1 MHCPDCGA
9 TLIQDSKLCP
19 KCGAPVTHQLCPSCQ
34 NAVSQEAGYCMNCG
48 YNLKGSARAG
58 GEPGLKP
65 PSIVSDL
72 KGLAPEE
79 VVLKDSGHFP
89 ITYIPSLF
97 SSINGKLYLTSHR
110 LAFKASKL
118 QGIGGT
124 YLPVAG
130 GIFIPYLEG
139 AKKSQEYFSIPL
151 AEITGVES
159 WWTILTVHAG
169 GQKYKF
175 GGMLR
180 TKKWAAAV
188 KEALGE

>member
-9 TLIQDSKLCP
+9 TLIQGPKLCP

-58 GEPGLKP
+58 GEAGLKP
-65 PSIVSDL
+65 PGIVSDL
-72 KGLAPEE
+72 KGLASEE
-79 VVLKDSGHFP
+79 VVLKDTGHFP
-89 ITYIPSLF
+89 ITYIQSLF
-97 SSINGKLYLTSHR
+97 SSINGKLHLTSHR
-110 LAFKASKL
+110 LVFKASKL

-130 GIFIPYLEG
+130 GIFIPNPAD
-139 AKKSQEYFSIPL
+139 AKRSEEYFSIPL

-159 WWTILTVHAG
+159 GWASLTVHASG
-169 GQKYKF
+169 RKYKF
-175 GGMLR
+175 GGMLGA
-180 TKKWAAAV
+180 KKWVEAV
-188 KEALGE
+188 KEALGK